1 MNGKSMATQPAA
13 AEAPHSGTTPVLEVR
28 DISKNFEAV
37 RALDGVSVA
46 VHPGEVL
53 GLVGDNGA
61 GKSTLI
67 KIISGV
73 YQPDEGE
80 ILMDGRTLAMSTPHE
95 ARERGIETV
104 YQHLALVNQLRVD
117 GNLYL
122 GREPNRFGFLGD
134 LFQIL
139 DTPLMKAKTKEVM
152 ARLHIRIPG
161 LESEPVHRMSGGQR
175 QAAAIARAVHWGS
188 KLLLLDEPTAALGAE
203 QSAEVQRI
211 IRRTCDSGIPAIVI
225 SHNLEHV
232 FQVCDRIVVLRL
244 GRKVLDCRADATSP
258 DEVVAYITGSRGAV
272 GHA

>member
-1 MNGKSMATQPAA
+1 MATQRAA
-13 AEAPHSGTTPVLEVR
+13 SEAPRTGPVPVLEAR
-28 DISKNFEAV
+28 DIAKNFDAV
-37 RALDGVSVA
+37 RALDGVSIA
-46 VHPGEVL
+46 VYPGEVV

-67 KIISGV
+67 KTISGV
-73 YQPDEGE
+73 HQPDEGE
-80 ILMDGRTLAMSTPHE
+80 ILMDGQPITMSSPHE

-117 GNLYL
+117 GNLFL
-122 GREPNRFGFLGD
+122 GREPNRFGVVGD
-134 LFQIL
+134 LLQIL
-139 DTPLMKAKTKEVM
+139 DTPGMKAKTKEVM

-161 LESEPVHRMSGGQR
+161 LESEPVYRMSGGQR

-225 SHNLEHV
+225 SHNLQHV
-232 FQVCDRIVVLRL
+232 FEVCDRIIVMRL
-244 GRKVLDCRADATSP
+244 GQKALDCRASETTP
-258 DEVVAYITGSRGAV
+258 DEIVAYITGSRAAAGRA
-272 GHA
+272 

>member
-1 MNGKSMATQPAA
+1 MATQRAA
-13 AEAPHSGTTPVLEVR
+13 GEALPTGTTPVLEAR
-28 DISKNFEAV
+28 NISKNFDAV
-37 RALDGVSVA
+37 RALDDVSIA
-46 VHPGEVL
+46 VNQGEVL

-67 KIISGV
+67 KTISGV
-73 YQPDEGE
+73 YQPDSGE
-80 ILMDGRTLAMSTPHE
+80 ILIDGTPTTLNSPHE

-117 GNLYL
+117 GNLFL
-122 GREPNRFGFLGD
+122 GREPNRFGVVGD
-134 LFQIL
+134 LLQIL
-139 DTPLMKAKTKEVM
+139 DTPGMKAKTREVM
-152 ARLHIRIPG
+152 ERLHIRIPG
-161 LESEPVHRMSGGQR
+161 LDTEPVHRMSGGQR

-244 GRKVLDCRADATSP
+244 GQKVLDCRSSETSP
-258 DEVVAYITGSRGAV
+258 DEVVAYITGSRAAV